1 MKEINDLFDDIFG
14 SVDEKMLNDIKV
26 KVDDVR
32 DDNIK
37 NQAINYIDGLI
48 NEKKYYASIAHKN
61 IGKMIRYYIA
71 IGMCCQKKGQYEEAI
86 NFYKEGKIETNDN
99 IFDYLLG
106 VCYFKLKDYQRG
118 GNFMSKYKD
127 NGFVKLAECNTYLS
141 ENYNRLAKK
150 ASKGCNKYSNLSKA
164 TKCANMAKLIK
175 TIKNNSL
182 LNPNEFN
189 KDIKK
194 LEEVSKLINMGKIN
208 DVVDIFETST
218 ANEKI
223 RILRLLYKNG
233 RQATADK
240 LLKNNREELRKYLPQ
255 KLRKLENNKALYLKQ
270 YKLGCN

>member
-14 SVDEKMLNDIKV
+14 PVDEKMLNDIKV
-26 KVDDVR
+26 KVDDVS

-48 NEKKYYASIAHKN
+48 NEKKYYTSIAHEN

-218 ANEKI
+218 ASPVWCSE
-223 RILRLLYKNG
+223 
-233 RQATADK
+233 
-240 LLKNNREELRKYLPQ
+240 
-255 KLRKLENNKALYLKQ
+255 
-270 YKLGCN
+270 